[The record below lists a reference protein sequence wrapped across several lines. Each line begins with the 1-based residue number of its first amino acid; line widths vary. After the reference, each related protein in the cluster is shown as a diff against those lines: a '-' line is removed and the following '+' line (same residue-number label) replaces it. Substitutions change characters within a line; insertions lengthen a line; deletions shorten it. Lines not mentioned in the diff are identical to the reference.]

1 MSKRTT
7 KATAKHL
14 TPPAPT
20 DAYLSFL
27 ESKRIHVEPAGFG
40 VDADTLNPRLFPFQR
55 AVVRWALQQG
65 RAALFAG
72 CGLGKSGM
80 SLEWAK
86 HVAIKTGKPVLILAP
101 LAVAQQF
108 VEEGDKFGVPCR
120 YVQDGAAVTDAG
132 VYTTNYDR
140 VEKFDAA
147 TFGGVV
153 LDESSILKAFSGV
166 MKNRLLDM
174 WARTP
179 YRLCGT
185 ATPAPNDH
193 QELGNHAEFLGI
205 MRSDL
210 MLSRWFVNDT
220 SAAGVWRLKGHA
232 AADFW
237 RWVTSWAV
245 CAEKPSDLG
254 DFADD
259 GYNLPALH
267 MVQHT
272 VEVDVSDPEGG
283 RLFRDATL
291 SATTMHAEM
300 RRTVEARADRVAQV
314 VANTDAAEPWVI
326 WCHTNYEA
334 DALLA
339 RIPGAA
345 EVRGDMS
352 QDEKE
357 RRVSDFVHGR
367 SRILVSKPSILGF
380 GLNFQ
385 HCAHMAFVG
394 LSYSFESFY
403 QAMRRTW
410 RFGQTR
416 EVTAHIV
423 AAETEGDLTATL
435 RRKTGQHEAMLRE
448 MVAAMCEHGLDLR
461 HRMTTAIDFEKAEA
475 HGRGWEMRL
484 GDSCDRIR
492 EIPDG
497 SVDMSIFSPPFST
510 LYVYSDSYRDMG
522 NNATDDQFFAHYK
535 FLVGELLRI
544 TKPGRL
550 CVVHCKQ
557 LVNYKGRDGQAGLR
571 DFRGDL
577 IRAHQAAGWVYHSEV
592 CIWTDPVL
600 EMQRTKSHGLL
611 YKQIRRDSSYS
622 RQGLAEYLLVFR
634 KWSDE
639 GDVSPVTHTADDF
652 PLDTWQRYASPVWM
666 DIKRTDVLNVEMARE
681 NKDEKH
687 IAPLQL
693 EVIRRAVDLWT
704 NRGDL
709 VFSPF
714 GGIGSEGVGSLQMG
728 RRFLGCELKRSYW
741 EAAQRHLRGAE
752 SQSKQVDMFAADEA
766 TL

>member
-147 TFGGVV
+147 AFGGVV

-339 RIPGAA
+339 RIPGAV

-448 MVAAMCEHGLDLR
+448 MVAAMREHGLDLR
-461 HRMTTAIDFEKAEA
+461 HRMTTAINFEKAEA
-475 HGRGWEMRL
+475 QGRGWEMRL